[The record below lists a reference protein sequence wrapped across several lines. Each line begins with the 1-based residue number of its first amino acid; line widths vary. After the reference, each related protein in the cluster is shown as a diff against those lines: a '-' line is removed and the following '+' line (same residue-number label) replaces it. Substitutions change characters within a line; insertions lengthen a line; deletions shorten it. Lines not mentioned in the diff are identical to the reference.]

1 MKAPQTMISH
11 CFSQHFDG
19 ENNINSTISPI
30 KKPQK
35 PTASHQCESK
45 GPFPPGNQALESL
58 IDTPPE
64 SLHKAHLWHKNMAFG
79 GNFGTRYP
87 PKYPMKTQVGTQPS
101 YVPKL
106 QDLQKKTSQPSQS
119 LCRPDKID
127 KNPGKAERSSFLTP
141 FQATNKPPSYLLVV
155 AWKMTRYYC

>member
-1 MKAPQTMISH
+1 MSPIVLGWFSVRIFDAGNSEMKAPQTMISH

-87 PKYPMKTQVGTQPS
+87 PKYPMKTQVRTQPS

-106 QDLQKKTSQPSQS
+106 QDLQKKNIPNLLS
-119 LCRPDKID
+119 RFVD
-127 KNPGKAERSSFLTP
+127 LT
-141 FQATNKPPSYLLVV
+141 K
-155 AWKMTRYYC
+155 